1 MCLKNINLKDT
12 TVTNKLWMI
21 KMLNYY
27 REGNYEL
34 KEKIRIKERTLEEQK
49 MLDHSLRCC

>member
-1 MCLKNINLKDT
+1 MTLGQRENTETLRLSNWEKRKRL
-12 TVTNKLWMI
+12 
-21 KMLNYY
+21 
-27 REGNYEL
+27 EGNYEL